1 MNNKIIIIKK
11 KNTHQARMR
20 PCIQTTGGNWGEEEE
35 RERERER
42 DEHAGTVF

>member
-1 MNNKIIIIKK
+1 
-11 KNTHQARMR
+11 MR
-20 PCIQTTGGNWGEEEE
+20 PCIQTTGGNWGEEEKRERE